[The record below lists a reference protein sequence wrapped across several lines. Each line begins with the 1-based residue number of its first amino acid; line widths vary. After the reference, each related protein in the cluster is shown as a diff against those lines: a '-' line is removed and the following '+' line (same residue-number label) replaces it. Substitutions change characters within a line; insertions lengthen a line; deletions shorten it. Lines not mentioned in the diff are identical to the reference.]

1 MNDSN
6 IIHIDLDPSQNIKN
20 KKYFKELLKDI
31 VESPIEK
38 LEINL
43 NKFYHEE
50 AELNGFYP
58 INEIK
63 GVNEIKNKLW
73 EPLKQSFTDLEIRN
87 NIVIGGSFEDKVFVS
102 FISHLTGTFISE
114 WLGVPPTNKTI
125 YLRTCHCHQITN
137 NKIIKSYI
145 LIDTVD
151 FIRQAGFWP
160 INKSLGAE
168 GMWPTPIT
176 GDGENNE
183 NLNKELSIKSL
194 HQALSMQ
201 ESLNIKPEL
210 NSEFTVEDLRNN
222 LIHDHPQKN
231 YWHPNMM
238 WYGPSGV
245 GTARGLSGFVDHH
258 QLPFRLTFKERD
270 YNTIGHYVRIGD
282 GNFSMTGG
290 WHSIK
295 SKYGSKDWL
304 GFEPKDIMV
313 EMRVMDFYLQHEG
326 LIRENWVPIDIAHIL
341 KQIGIDIFEL
351 IHTK

>member
-1 MNDSN
+1 MY
-6 IIHIDLDPSQNIKN
+6 K
-20 KKYFKELLKDI
+20 
-31 VESPIEK
+31 
-38 LEINL
+38 
-43 NKFYHEE
+43 
-50 AELNGFYP
+50 
-58 INEIK
+58 
-63 GVNEIKNKLW
+63 
-73 EPLKQSFTDLEIRN
+73 
-87 NIVIGGSFEDKVFVS
+87 
-102 FISHLTGTFISE
+102 
-114 WLGVPPTNKTI
+114 
-125 YLRTCHCHQITN
+125 
-137 NKIIKSYI
+137 
-145 LIDTVD
+145 
-151 FIRQAGFWP
+151 RQ
-160 INKSLGAE
+160 E
-168 GMWPTPIT
+168 GMWSTPIT

-201 ESLNIKPEL
+201 ESLSIKPEL
-210 NSEFTVEDLRNN
+210 NPEFTVEDLRNN

-304 GFEPKDIMV
+304 GFEPKDVMV